1 MWSCQ
6 YSLLCKTHVTGS
18 RKPYSIFG
26 IRDFPLFETG
36 DSGFYSTSRVSF
48 GIESMSWGG
57 EMQERAIGITWL
69 NETLD
74 RDYGIEEPYWGPL
87 DSGFRI
93 RKIFFFLKSRMWE
106 MFLVESRILGF
117 GIWNT
122 DQGIWISLTIVI
134 QIPSSTDKESI
145 IQYLESRIQGVKSG
159 IKECL
164 GFSYVGWSFVFPISS
179 QAKHQ
184 DSRENTTSQF
194 PAEPYITLWI

>member
-1 MWSCQ
+1 MWSWQ
-6 YSLLCKTHVTGS
+6 HSLLCKTRVTGS
-18 RKPYSIFG
+18 TKTYGIFG

-57 EMQERAIGITWL
+57 EMQERAIRITWL

-74 RDYGIEEPYWGPL
+74 WDYGIEEPYWGPL
-87 DSGFRI
+87 ESGFRI
-93 RKIFFFLKSRMWE
+93 RKIFVFEIQNVGNVSCGVQNPGLW
-106 MFLVESRILGF
+106 
-117 GIWNT
+117 IWNT
-122 DQGIWISLTIVI
+122 DQGIWIPLTTVI
-134 QIPSSTDKESI
+134 QIPSSTDKESR

-164 GFSYVGWSFVFPISS
+164 GFPYVGWSFVFPISS

-184 DSRENTTSQF
+184 DSRENTTNQSA
-194 PAEPYITLWI
+194 AEPYITLWI